1 MRNHPVGRTG
11 LFVSELCLGTMTFG
25 GTGAIGSQIG
35 DLQQSDAER
44 LVGHAVAAILYIK
57 RKLTAAHAESIRCG
71 TLLAPDNLRRHDS
84 V

>member
-1 MRNHPVGRTG
+1 
-11 LFVSELCLGTMTFG
+11 MTFG

-35 DLQQSDAER
+35 DLQQSDAEC

-57 RKLTAAHAESIRCG
+57 RKLTAATPKVSGAARYWHPTICAGMTRC
-71 TLLAPDNLRRHDS
+71 S